1 MSVVS
6 AIYKAPI
13 VTEVI
18 DENIGDTII
27 GILYDGKL
35 FTGNA
40 KLAENDKGFYSYRV
54 GRNIALS
61 KARMNAMN
69 YEIKKSRKEMEY
81 RYDFYQEA
89 TKYGKAGPAEVDP
102 TGNFYHAIMRYISR
116 ISALKKALKTEETN
130 LKTYIKNQTKA
141 LSIVR
146 KFRQGN
152 NN

>member
-6 AIYKAPI
+6 AIYKAPM
-13 VTEVI
+13 VAEAV

-81 RYDFYQEA
+81 RYDFYQEV
-89 TKYGKAGPAEVDP
+89 TKYGKVSPAEVDP
-102 TGNFYHAIMRYISR
+102 TGNFYRAIVRYTTR
-116 ISALKKALKTEETN
+116 ISALKEALKKEKSN
-130 LKTYIKNQTKA
+130 LKAYLENQEKA

-146 KFRQGN
+146 NFREGN
-152 NN
+152 TN

>member
-102 TGNFYHAIMRYISR
+102 TGNFYHAITRYISR
-116 ISALKKALKTEETN
+116 ISALEKALKTEETN

>member
-102 TGNFYHAIMRYISR
+102 TGNFYHAITRYISR

>member
-102 TGNFYHAIMRYISR
+102 TGNLYQAIMRIEKR
-116 ISALKKALKTEETN
+116 IDALSAALKKEKKDLKAYLRN
-130 LKTYIKNQTKA
+130 
-141 LSIVR
+141 
-146 KFRQGN
+146 
-152 NN
+152 

>member
-6 AIYKAPI
+6 AIYKAPM
-13 VTEVI
+13 VAEAV

-27 GILYDGKL
+27 GILYDGEL
-35 FTGNA
+35 FIGNA
-40 KLAENDKGFYSYRV
+40 KLAESDKGFYSYRV

-89 TKYGKAGPAEVDP
+89 TKYGKVSPAEVDP
-102 TGNFYHAIMRYISR
+102 TGNFYHAITRYISR
-116 ISALKKALKTEETN
+116 ISALKKALEKEKSN
-130 LKTYIKNQTKA
+130 LNTYLENQEKA

-146 KFRQGN
+146 NLREGN
-152 NN
+152 TN

>member
-102 TGNFYHAIMRYISR
+102 TGNFYHAITRYISR
-116 ISALKKALKTEETN
+116 ISVLKKALKTEETN

>member
-6 AIYKAPI
+6 AIYKAPM
-13 VTEVI
+13 VAEAV

-40 KLAENDKGFYSYRV
+40 KLAENDEGFYSYRV

-89 TKYGKAGPAEVDP
+89 TKYGKVGPAEVDP
-102 TGNFYHAIMRYISR
+102 TGNFYHAITRYISR
-116 ISALKKALKTEETN
+116 ISALKKALEKEKSN
-130 LKTYIKNQTKA
+130 LNTYLENQEKA

-146 KFRQGN
+146 NFREGN
-152 NN
+152 TN

>member
-102 TGNFYHAIMRYISR
+102 TDNFYHAITRYISR

>member
-13 VTEVI
+13 ITEVI

-102 TGNFYHAIMRYISR
+102 TGNFYHAITRYISR

>member
-102 TGNFYHAIMRYISR
+102 TGNFYYAIGRCSAR

>member
-81 RYDFYQEA
+81 RYNFYQEA

-102 TGNFYHAIMRYISR
+102 TGNFYHAITRYISR

>member
-102 TGNFYHAIMRYISR
+102 TGNFYHAITRYISR
-116 ISALKKALKTEETN
+116 ISALKKA

>member
-6 AIYKAPI
+6 AIYKAPM
-13 VTEVI
+13 VAEAV

-35 FTGNA
+35 FTGSA
-40 KLAENDKGFYSYRV
+40 KLAENDKDFYSYRV
-54 GRNIALS
+54 GKNIALS

-81 RYDFYQEA
+81 RYNFYQEV
-89 TKYGKAGPAEVDP
+89 TKYGKVSPAEVDP
-102 TGNFYHAIMRYISR
+102 TGSFYRAIVRYTTR
-116 ISALKKALKTEETN
+116 ISALKEALKKEKSN
-130 LKTYIKNQTKA
+130 LKAYLENQEKA

-146 KFRQGN
+146 KFREGN
-152 NN
+152 TN

>member
-102 TGNFYHAIMRYISR
+102 TGNFYHAITRYISR
-116 ISALKKALKTEETN
+116 ISALKKAIKTEETN

>member
-1 MSVVS
+1 MSVVT

-13 VTEVI
+13 VTEAI
-18 DENIGDTII
+18 DENIGGTII
-27 GILYDGKL
+27 GILYNGKL
-35 FTGNA
+35 FAGNA

-89 TKYGKAGPAEVDP
+89 TKYGKVGPAEVDP
-102 TGNFYHAIMRYISR
+102 TGNFYRAITRYISR
-116 ISALKKALKTEETN
+116 ISALKKALEKEKSN
-130 LKTYIKNQTKA
+130 LNTYLENQEKA

-146 KFRQGN
+146 NFREGN
-152 NN
+152 TN

>member
-1 MSVVS
+1 MSVIS
-6 AIYKAPI
+6 TIYKAPI
-13 VTEVI
+13 VAEIVE
-18 DENIGDTII
+18 ENIGDTVI

-40 KLAENDKGFYSYRV
+40 KLAESDKGFYSYRV

-89 TKYGKAGPAEVDP
+89 TKYGKVGPAEVDP
-102 TGNFYHAIMRYISR
+102 TGNFYHAITRYISR
-116 ISALKKALKTEETN
+116 ISALKKALEKEKSN
-130 LKTYIKNQTKA
+130 LNTYLENQEKA

-146 KFRQGN
+146 NFREGN
-152 NN
+152 TN

>member
-1 MSVVS
+1 MSVVT

-13 VTEVI
+13 VTEAI
-18 DENIGDTII
+18 DENIGGTII
-27 GILYDGKL
+27 GILYNGKL

-89 TKYGKAGPAEVDP
+89 TKYGKVGPAEVDP
-102 TGNFYHAIMRYISR
+102 TGSFYRAITRYISR
-116 ISALKKALKTEETN
+116 ISALKKVLEKEKSN
-130 LKTYIKNQTKA
+130 LNTYLENQEKA

-146 KFRQGN
+146 NFREGN
-152 NN
+152 TN

>member
-18 DENIGDTII
+18 NENIGDTII

-102 TGNFYHAIMRYISR
+102 TGNFYHAITRYISR
-116 ISALKKALKTEETN
+116 ISALEKALKTEETN

>member
-1 MSVVS
+1 
-6 AIYKAPI
+6 
-13 VTEVI
+13 
-18 DENIGDTII
+18 
-27 GILYDGKL
+27 
-35 FTGNA
+35 
-40 KLAENDKGFYSYRV
+40 
-54 GRNIALS
+54 
-61 KARMNAMN
+61 MN

-102 TGNFYHAIMRYISR
+102 TGNFYHAITRYISR